1 MLVSVLIFGGDIGI
15 GGAVITVRGIHS
27 IDDVDSVGGDCSDG
41 HVCLR
46 LVMVVVVV
54 KASHFPEVQ
63 SP

>member
-1 MLVSVLIFGGDIGI
+1 MLVSVLIFGGDIGV
-15 GGAVITVRGIHS
+15 GAVITVRGIHS

-46 LVMVVVVV
+46 LVMVVVV